1 MLSGHFLFMAMG
13 KPPGPF
19 PVAGKDTATQD
30 SENFLEKS
38 GPYRPDIKEEIVTM
52 SETNAAQRAGNRL
65 QKMNAGRQGQEATR
79 LRILVQ
85 VAMLAAVAVIL
96 MLFEFPL
103 PFLAPSFYEMDL
115 SEIPVL
121 IGAFA
126 MGPLAGA
133 AIELIKILL
142 NFVLNGTMT
151 AGVGEL
157 ANFLM
162 GCALAMP
169 AGLIY
174 KLHKDRKHAMIG
186 MAVGI
191 VCMAVASAL
200 LNGFLLLP
208 AYGAAFGM
216 PMDAFV
222 EMGHAI
228 IPFVNSLVTF
238 CLICVVPFNLV
249 KGIVVSLLTLVLYK
263 HISRLLKGNM
273 M

>member
-1 MLSGHFLFMAMG
+1 MRESGNEKRMENLSRER
-13 KPPGPF
+13 
-19 PVAGKDTATQD
+19 VAV
-30 SENFLEKS
+30 KS
-38 GPYRPDIKEEIVTM
+38 LSPDRR
-52 SETNAAQRAGNRL
+52 AAGNR
-65 QKMNAGRQGQEATR
+65 GEATR
-79 LRILVQ
+79 LRMMVQ
-85 VAMLAAVAVIL
+85 IAMLAAVATVL

-103 PFLAPSFYEMDL
+103 PFIAPSFYEMDF
-115 SEIPVL
+115 SEVPVL

-162 GCALAMP
+162 GCALVMP

-191 VCMAVASAL
+191 VCMAAASAV

-208 AYGAAFGM
+208 AYGAAFGT
-216 PMDAFV
+216 PVDAFV

-228 IPFVNSLVTF
+228 IPFVDSLVTF
-238 CLICVVPFNLV
+238 CLVCVVPFNLI
-249 KGIVVSLLTLVLYK
+249 KGIVVSLLTLLLYK
-263 HISRLLKGNM
+263 HISRVLKGNM